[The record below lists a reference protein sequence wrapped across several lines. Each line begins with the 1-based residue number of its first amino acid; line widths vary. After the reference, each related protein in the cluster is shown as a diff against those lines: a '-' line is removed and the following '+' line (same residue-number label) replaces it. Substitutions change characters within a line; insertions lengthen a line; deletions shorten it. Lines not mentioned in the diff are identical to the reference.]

1 MGAPYALSS
10 DLVSAWPAKSLEVA
24 QYIDGDVPLLAMP
37 QNTQTGVTYSLIA
50 ADVTKLVTLNN
61 AGAVAVTLPLEASV
75 PWATSTQLRLLNL
88 GAGTVT
94 VAGAVGVTINGTPLT
109 LAQYK
114 GANLIKT
121 GTDVWTLI
129 PFASG
134 VGAAVYSDA
143 NTGTYTGYAY
153 KTFTASGTLTVTT
166 AGFADVVLC
175 AGGGGGGR
183 GNATTGSGGGGA
195 GGVLIATSIYL
206 PVGTITVIVGAGGA
220 GSSGLYQIGQ
230 NGNAS
235 RLSDFYSPGGGGGGA
250 YYGAASLGSGLN
262 GGSGGGGG
270 GNTTATGGSGV
281 SGVGND
287 GGSGNATAVG
297 GGGGGASAVGANGSG
312 TTGGAGGAGTTT
324 TIAGTTPTGAY
335 VAGSYALGGGG
346 GAGASVTAGNGGSGG
361 GGNGAIAA
369 AAGTSGS
376 ANTGGGGGGGG
387 TGTSGKES

>member
-121 GTDVWTLI
+121 GTDVWTFI

-134 VGAAVYSDA
+134 
-143 NTGTYTGYAY
+143 TPLL
-153 KTFTASGTLTVTT
+153 TA
-166 AGFADVVLC
+166 ADVS
-175 AGGGGGGR
+175 
-183 GNATTGSGGGGA
+183 ATTGSPSIVTA
-195 GGVLIATSIYL
+195 GGFTLYTWTASGSI
-206 PVGTITVIVGAGGA
+206 TFAID
-220 GSSGLYQIGQ
+220 GLCDVFI
-230 NGNAS
+230 
-235 RLSDFYSPGGGGGGA
+235 
-250 YYGAASLGSGLN
+250 
-262 GGSGGGGG
+262 
-270 GNTTATGGSGV
+270 
-281 SGVGND
+281 
-287 GGSGNATAVG
+287 VG
-297 GGGGGASAVGANGSG
+297 GGGGGVNDGGGGGGVLATQAFYPSGTKTITIGGGGTAQRSGSPSMVFPYAAPGGGTANQNGGCGGGGASPGSG
-312 TTGGAGGAGTTT
+312 LDGFGFGGASG
-324 TIAGTTPTGAY
+324 
-335 VAGSYALGGGG
+335 GGGG
-346 GAGASVTAGNGGSGG
+346 GAGAAGAGSTGGAGKTSTLGSGVTK
-361 GGNGAIAA
+361 GAGASLS
-369 AAGTSGS
+369 TSAPA
-376 ANTGGGGGGGG
+376 ANTGGGGGAPSGISQAGG
-387 TGTSGKES
+387 SGYIEIRVVA